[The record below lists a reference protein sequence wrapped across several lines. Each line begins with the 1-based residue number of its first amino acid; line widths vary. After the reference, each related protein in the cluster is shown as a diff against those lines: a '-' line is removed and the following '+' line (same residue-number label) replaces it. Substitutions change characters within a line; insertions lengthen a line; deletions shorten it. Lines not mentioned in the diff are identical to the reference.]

1 MHLPSQEH
9 QTREDI
15 MRLAITIPTAML
27 EQLMANARRAAAQPD
42 HRESRLKH
50 TLGRLSE
57 DQMAELLAL
66 SHVGRSQNGESEW
79 SNALQ
84 QAQALDGS
92 DRLAHLLA
100 TDDLA
105 DVVEDGLIEIGCAL
119 MDEQEMDAA

>member
-1 MHLPSQEH
+1 
-9 QTREDI
+9 
-15 MRLAITIPTAML
+15 
-27 EQLMANARRAAAQPD
+27 
-42 HRESRLKH
+42 
-50 TLGRLSE
+50 
-57 DQMAELLAL
+57 MAELLAL